1 MTRRVALVTGGAR
14 GIGRAIAEDLAR
26 DHDLAVTWLST
37 DPQDALP
44 QALWLRADLAKP
56 GAAADIIR
64 QVLDRYGRLDVIVNN
79 AGQVSASPLDVV
91 DMDALQTLLAVNL
104 LAPHALLAAALPHL
118 EPGAS
123 VVSVSSVNAV
133 LPPMGAALYG
143 ASKAGL
149 NLWTRGMAKELGPR
163 GIRVNAVA
171 PGAVEAADRPRDPD
185 LVAAFEGM
193 TAMGRL
199 ATEAEIAATVRF
211 LSGSTASGITGE
223 VLAVSAGYRL

>member
-56 GAAADIIR
+56 GAAADIVR
-64 QVLDRYGRLDVIVNN
+64 QVLDLYGRLDVIVNN
-79 AGQVSASPLDVV
+79 AGQVSASPLDGV
-91 DMDALQTLLAVNL
+91 DLDALQTLLAVNL
-104 LAPHALLAAALPHL
+104 LAPHALLAAALP
-118 EPGAS
+118 
-123 VVSVSSVNAV
+123 
-133 LPPMGAALYG
+133 PMGAALYG

-149 NLWTRGMAKELGPR
+149 NLRTRGMAKELGPR

-171 PGAVEAADRPRDPD
+171 SGVVEAADRPRDPD

-211 LSGSTASGITGE
+211 LSGPAASGITGE